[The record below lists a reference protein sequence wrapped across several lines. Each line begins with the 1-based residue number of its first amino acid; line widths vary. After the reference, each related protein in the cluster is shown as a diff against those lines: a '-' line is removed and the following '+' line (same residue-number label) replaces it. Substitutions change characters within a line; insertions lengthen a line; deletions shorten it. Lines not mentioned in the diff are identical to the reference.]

1 MKHSLSHYFIPQEK
15 NNHRAAL
22 LRVNAILVLIAFYLL
37 NNSIIKFVAY
47 LKPGV
52 LGYSS
57 EITAQKV
64 LDQTNQQR
72 QKLGL
77 APLKYNSTLSVSATN
92 KANDMFTD
100 NYWAHNAPD
109 GKVPWDFFKEV
120 GYQYTVAGEN
130 LARDFYNTN
139 SLIKAWMNSPT
150 HRANIVNGKYQEIG
164 IGVVNGTLDGIKTT
178 LVVQHFAAPIVAI
191 AESPQKTQAV
201 NPEEIVVNQPDPQL
215 ALETDPQQELAFQG
229 TETVINPSPAVLAD
243 EQQKYVNPL
252 LINKIIGTVLFLL
265 IIGVL
270 FIDGY
275 MTLKNNHHRLTGST
289 VGHIAFLAVILLL
302 ILSNTQGVI
311 F

>member
-22 LRVNAILVLIAFYLL
+22 LRVNAILILIAFYLL
-37 NNSIIKFVAY
+37 NNSVIRFIAY

-64 LDQTNQQR
+64 LDQTNQER

-77 APLKYNSTLSVSATN
+77 SPLKYNSTLSASATN
-92 KANDMFTD
+92 KANDMFAD

-109 GKVPWDFFKEV
+109 GKVPWDFFKEA
-120 GYQYTVAGEN
+120 GYHYTVAGEN
-130 LARDFYNTN
+130 LARDFYNTS

-178 LVVQHFAAPIVAI
+178 LVVQHFATPLVAV
-191 AESPQKTQAV
+191 AETPQKTETT
-201 NPEEIVVNQPDPQL
+201 NPEEITINNQQPQL
-215 ALETDPQQELAFQG
+215 DLEPENKELTFQS
-229 TETVINPSPAVLAD
+229 TETVINQSPTVLS
-243 EQQKYVNPL
+243 EKQEKYINPL
-252 LINKIIGTVLFLL
+252 IINKIIGTALFLL

-275 MTLKNNHHRLTGST
+275 ITLKNNHHRLTGST
-289 VGHIAFLAVILLL
+289 VGHIAFLAVILIL
-302 ILSNTQGVI
+302 ILTNTQGVI